1 MARTTGPLFSAD
13 ASGSMAN
20 LLTFSKWKGRTYVKM
35 FSQPT
40 GERTPVQAS
49 VRAMMGFLNSAWNGP
64 VMTQAHRDAWLADSR
79 DQGVAPLNAYL
90 TAGLDRWTH
99 FTAPQV
105 EPGYTAGGVLS
116 NISATWTATGGKG
129 IITITWHLT
138 TLSNGWG
145 LWFHAD
151 QSAVV
156 TVARENLLYI
166 EPLGPLGDHTTV
178 ITGVPPGTYNI
189 KRRGSNWKGQ
199 LGSLGGSKTT
209 TVT

>member
-1 MARTTGPLFSAD
+1 MARTTGPLFSTD

-64 VMTQAHRDAWLADSR
+64 VMTQAHRDAWLPDSR
-79 DQGVAPLNAYL
+79 DQAVAPLNAYL

-99 FTAPQV
+99 FTGPQV
-105 EPGYTAGGVLS
+105 EPGYTLGGTFANVS
-116 NISATWTATGGKG
+116 GTWTATGGKG

-138 TLSNGWG
+138 TLNNGWG
-145 LWFHAD
+145 LWFHASTD
-151 QSAVV
+151 PV
-156 TVARENLLYI
+156 TTIARDNLVHI
-166 EPLGPLGDHTTV
+166 EPLTTLGDHTTV
-178 ITGVPPGTYNI
+178 ITGLPPGTYNV
-189 KRRGSNWKGQ
+189 KRRNSNTKGQ
-199 LGSLGGSKTT
+199 ISTAGGSKTT
-209 TVT
+209 AVT